1 MHHDTMYHLF
11 ILTILSTVSWLL
23 IKIILYDLDVYEY
36 LLLTLIFYP
45 ILMIPVIY
53 YKKGNLSIDKKKI
66 NFKTL
71 LLLAVIMFL
80 FVNTDIHQHFVLKN
94 EDISTS
100 PSLIYGFRILFIFIL
115 GILLLNEKLT
125 IKKLFSLVSILI
137 GLFLFSTETNNK

>member
-53 YKKGNLSIDKKKI
+53 YKKGN
-66 NFKTL
+66 
-71 LLLAVIMFL
+71 
-80 FVNTDIHQHFVLKN
+80 KN
-94 EDISTS
+94 
-100 PSLIYGFRILFIFIL
+100 IY
-115 GILLLNEKLT
+115 K
-125 IKKLFSLVSILI
+125 
-137 GLFLFSTETNNK
+137 